1 MKIISIFNNKG
12 GVGKTT
18 LMYHLAHILGEMGKK
33 VLILDLDPQCNMSLY
48 GMQEKELEKIW
59 QDEDDII
66 DNGIDSTKQKMKADG
81 KANDFE
87 DLLKNTRT
95 IHFLLK
101 SVEEGISDFA
111 ELPPPFKLTNN
122 LDLIP
127 SRLTLFMYENK
138 ISERWSGMF
147 LGESL
152 SIRTI
157 TRIRRIAELY
167 SKERAYDFVI
177 TDTSPN
183 LGALNKVI
191 ISTADGFIVPCLPDM
206 FSLYGIKNIG
216 QALTQWQREFKTC
229 FSIISPEKRQEFPQK
244 SVSFLGYTI
253 YNARKRSS
261 DSRNQWKLAQA
272 HYNHAQQIPETIKKH
287 ISKEIRVHLTEEMVV
302 KPIGNDAVMHSH
314 NMLTNMAQK
323 YKQPIWALPNYP
335 SLEDTDKSTISSN
348 RVDYENTKNKYQQL
362 AEDFLKRVETLDSK
376 FVNEPLQKVAIL
388 NNE

>member
-18 LMYHLAHILGEMGKK
+18 LMYHLAHILSEMGKK

-48 GMQEKELEKIW
+48 GMQEEDLEKIW
-59 QDEDDII
+59 QDEEDII
-66 DNGIDSTKQKMKADG
+66 ENGIDSTRPKM
-81 KANDFE
+81 KANDFKN
-87 DLLKNTRT
+87 LLTKPRT

-101 SVEEGISDFA
+101 SVEEGISDFD
-111 ELPPPFKLTNN
+111 ELPPPFKIADN

-157 TRIRRIAELY
+157 TRIRRIAEFY
-167 SKERAYDFVI
+167 SQERAYDFVI
-177 TDTSPN
+177 IDTSPN

-191 ISTADGFIVPCLPDM
+191 ISTVDGFIIPCLPDM

-216 QALTQWQREFKTC
+216 RVLTQWQREFETC
-229 FSIISPEKRQEFPQK
+229 FAIISPTKRQEFPQK

-253 YNARKRSS
+253 YNARKRA
-261 DSRNQWKLAQA
+261 DSRNQWKLTQA
-272 HYNHAQQIPETIKKH
+272 HYNYAQKIPETLTTH
-287 ISKEIRVHLTEEMVV
+287 ISKEIRTHLTEEMVV
-302 KPIGNDAVMHSH
+302 NPIGGDAVMHSH
-314 NMLTNMAQK
+314 NTLTNMAQK
-323 YKQPIWALPNYP
+323 YKQPIWVLPNYQKI
-335 SLEDTDKSTISSN
+335 ENADKNTISGN
-348 RVDYENTKNKYQQL
+348 RDGYENTKKKYQQF
-362 AEDFLKRVETLDSK
+362 AEDFLKRVETLDSE
-376 FVNEPLQKVAIL
+376 FANEPLQKVAT
-388 NNE
+388 

>member
-48 GMQEKELEKIW
+48 GMQEEELEKIW
-59 QDEDDII
+59 QNEDDII
-66 DNGIDSTKQKMKADG
+66 DNGIDSTKQKMKA
-81 KANDFE
+81 NDFE
-87 DLLKNTRT
+87 NLLKSTRT

-101 SVEEGISDFA
+101 SVEEGISDLT
-111 ELPPPFKLTNN
+111 ELPPPFKVADN

-167 SKERAYDFVI
+167 SEKRAYDFVI
-177 TDTSPN
+177 IDTSPN

-191 ISTADGFIVPCLPDM
+191 ISTADGFIIPCLPDM

-216 QALTQWQREFKTC
+216 RALTQWQREFETC

-253 YNARKRSS
+253 YNARKRS
-261 DSRNQWKLAQA
+261 DSRNPWQLTQA
-272 HYNHAQQIPETIKKH
+272 HYNYAQKIPETIKTH
-287 ISKEIRVHLTEEMVV
+287 ISEKVRAHLTEKMVV

-314 NMLTNMAQK
+314 NTLTNMAQK
-323 YKQPIWALPNYP
+323 YKQPMWALPNYS
-335 SLEDTDKSTISSN
+335 SLEPSDKGTISGN
-348 RVDYENTKNKYQQL
+348 RVDY
-362 AEDFLKRVETLDSK
+362 
-376 FVNEPLQKVAIL
+376 
-388 NNE
+388 

>member
-18 LMYHLAHILGEMGKK
+18 LMYHLAHILSEMGKK

-48 GMQEKELEKIW
+48 GMPEEDLEKIW
-59 QDEDDII
+59 QYEDDII
-66 DNGIDSTKQKMKADG
+66 DNGIDSTRRKMEAD
-81 KANDFE
+81 DFKK
-87 DLLKNTRT
+87 LLKGTRT

-101 SVEEGISDFA
+101 SVEEGISDFD
-111 ELPPPFKLTNN
+111 ELPPPFKIADN

-157 TRIRRIAELY
+157 TRIRKIAELY
-167 SKERAYDFVI
+167 SKNSGYDFVI
-177 TDTSPN
+177 IDTSPN

-191 ISTADGFIVPCLPDM
+191 ISTADGFIIPCLPDM

-216 QALTQWQREFKTC
+216 RALTQWQREFETC
-229 FSIISPEKRQEFPQK
+229 FSIISPTKRQEFPQK

-253 YNARKRSS
+253 YNARKRS
-261 DSRNQWKLAQA
+261 DSRNKWKLTQA
-272 HYNHAQQIPETIKKH
+272 HYNYAKQIPETIKTH
-287 ISKEIRVHLTEEMVV
+287 ISEEVRAHLSEKMVAT
-302 KPIGNDAVMHSH
+302 PIGNDAVMYSH
-314 NMLTNMAQK
+314 NTLTNMAQK
-323 YKQPIWALPNYP
+323 YKKPIWALPNHP
-335 SLEDTDKSTISSN
+335 SLESTDKGTISGN
-348 RVDYENTKNKYQQL
+348 REDYVNTQAKYKLL
-362 AEDFLKRVETLDSK
+362 AEDFLKRVETLDSE
-376 FVNEPLQKVAIL
+376 FANESLQKVATG
-388 NNE
+388 NDE